1 MILSLGVGPLLC
13 TEKKSNETLK
23 RRARRGKRKSS
34 KTQSSQK
41 GKNLTG
47 RCFTQGPCYAMQC
60 IFEKQEAKE
69 GGNKVSLRKE
79 IKSMEKHVRTL
90 GQ

>member
-1 MILSLGVGPLLC
+1 MILSLRVRPLLC
-13 TEKKSNETLK
+13 TEKSNETLK
-23 RRARRGKRKSS
+23 RRARREKRKSS

-41 GKNLTG
+41 GKSLTG

-69 GGNKVSLRKE
+69 GGNKVSLRKG
-79 IKSMEKHVRTL
+79 IKSMGKHVRTS